1 MDLVSLKE
9 IFVCLSAEEW
19 NIDHNNKTVNIKASV
34 DEKEFDQMDRQ
45 CIVRLL
51 ATPNTECH

>member
-19 NIDHNNKTVNIKASV
+19 NIDHNKKAVNIEASV
-34 DEKEFDQMDRQ
+34 GEKDFDQTDHQ